1 MMPVAT
7 SDSAMLSLRRLI
19 SDRRANLSP
28 SIWGA
33 LSMDVAVGV
42 VDVSEK

>member
-1 MMPVAT
+1 MMPVAS
-7 SDSAMLSLRRLI
+7 SDSALFSLRRPL
-19 SDRRANLSP
+19 SDRSP
-28 SIWGA
+28 SIWDA